1 MSNFGF
7 QTFDFQVCI
16 VWPWQDSNMHLSRLG
31 RWNWYLQKLHFTQQ
45 YPSFPSHQIAGGHCI
60 TSLWFCNQISFEL
73 LHTWSLYCHLLT
85 KTSHCNCLSSGT
97 LYGEVKPQR
106 LNFQLIMRNIM
117 YGIICVNIFSYVPIS
132 STVVWKRKTGGAFLF
147 LTHPNKS
154 WTFFTG
160 SGLYRP

>member
-16 VWPWQDSNMHLSRLG
+16 VWPWQDSKMHLSRLG
-31 RWNWYLQKLHFTQQ
+31 WRNWYLQKLHFTQEC
-45 YPSFPSHQIAGGHCI
+45 PSFTWHQIAGGHCI
-60 TSLWFCNQISFEL
+60 TTLWFCNQIRNEL
-73 LHTWSLYCHLLT
+73 LHMWSLYCHLLT
-85 KTSHCNCLSSGT
+85 KISHCNCLSSGT

-117 YGIICVNIFSYVPIS
+117 YVIVCKHF
-132 STVVWKRKTGGAFLF
+132 FLC
-147 LTHPNKS
+147 PNLFYCRLEEKNWWIVFILDPS